1 MTILKAFG
9 IFIRKRMINDFWI
22 VSVFRIKYGFRIVK
36 AFNIFIGKGMVNDHW
51 IVCVFGIVSVFGM

>member
-1 MTILKAFG
+1 
-9 IFIRKRMINDFWI
+9 MINDFWI
-22 VSVFRIKYGFRIVK
+22 VSDGGIKYGFRIVN

>member
-1 MTILKAFG
+1 
-9 IFIRKRMINDFWI
+9 MINDFWI
-22 VSVFRIKYGFRIVK
+22 VSVFGIKYGFRIVK